1 MTRLPIPGS
10 DQGNWGQ
17 ILNDYLSQ
25 AHETDG
31 TLKADSVTSE
41 AIAPNAVTEESL
53 APAVQVKLNTTA
65 GQQGATGATGAQ
77 GPAGAQ
83 GATGSQ
89 GPTGATGPIGATGP
103 AGSAGPLLASTP
115 QTVIVSTGSESRP
128 SVSDVTIWVSPSG
141 TWPTN
146 AIATDI
152 VYLPDGVTP
161 PDIAAPSTPTGLSA
175 TPSNDQFSVSWTAST
190 DNVAVTG
197 YRVRLDGGTAVTA
210 TGRTHTFTNLTPST
224 LYHFEVQAY
233 DAAGNNSAWASLNV
247 TTTSQPTSL
256 WEDQFNRADGT
267 VGNGWIFLGGLSGA
281 NIVSNQVLPYGGGN
295 FRMMV
300 NNGGGVIP
308 DNCRVRVG
316 LTQPRRTNNY
326 FGIIA
331 RADADGSQGVKAFWG
346 GSASYVNEVY
356 SGDSNTYMASNDIG
370 SHTAGPDEAAAQ
382 ALWAGGDTIELR
394 ADFDSSTIRLY
405 INDLH
410 FRTIPTAIRTSGG
423 TGRYVGFSGELEE
436 AAWDYIIVE
445 AL

>member
-1 MTRLPIPGS
+1 
-10 DQGNWGQ
+10 
-17 ILNDYLSQ
+17 
-25 AHETDG
+25 
-31 TLKADSVTSE
+31 
-41 AIAPNAVTEESL
+41 
-53 APAVQVKLNTTA
+53 
-65 GQQGATGATGAQ
+65 
-77 GPAGAQ
+77 
-83 GATGSQ
+83 
-89 GPTGATGPIGATGP
+89 
-103 AGSAGPLLASTP
+103 
-115 QTVIVSTGSESRP
+115 
-128 SVSDVTIWVSPSG
+128 VSPDG
-141 TWPTN
+141 FWPDN

-175 TPSNDQFSVSWTAST
+175 TPSDDQFSVSWTAST

-210 TGRTHTFTNLTPST
+210 TGTSHSFSGLTAETSY
-224 LYHFEVQAY
+224 LFEVQAF
-233 DAAGNNSAWASLNV
+233 DAANNASAWASLNV
-247 TTTSQPTSL
+247 TTTATPTSI
-256 WEDQFNRADGT
+256 WEDQFNRANGT
-267 VGNGWIFLGGLSGA
+267 VGNGWTFFNGLTGA
-281 NIVSNQVLPYGGGN
+281 NIVNNQVLPFGGGG
-295 FRMMV
+295 FRMML
-300 NNGGGVIP
+300 NNGSGNLP
-308 DNCRVRVG
+308 DNCRIRVG
-316 LTQPRRTNNY
+316 LTQPRRINNY

-436 AAWDYIIVE
+436 AAWDYITVE
-445 AL
+445 PL